1 MMRLWI
7 TSPAFPPRPETS
19 DQLDGAGRAESVA
32 LAQRQA
38 QSQEK
43 TERIGRTCPDGA
55 MKRTAQAIGMASRT
69 STPRPKNCMS

>member
-7 TSPAFPPRPETS
+7 TSPAFPPRPEAS

-38 QSQEK
+38 KSQEK
-43 TERIGRTCPDGA
+43 TERIGRIMP
-55 MKRTAQAIGMASRT
+55 
-69 STPRPKNCMS
+69 